1 MQVPGRAVSTRRRAR
16 DAAAAGGVF
25 FAAFPFIIF
34 IIVIK
39 YETNWG
45 KSNAQACECD
55 SAQGETGSADARNG
69 GCEHAFYGGG
79 GVGAGGARGRGRGAV
94 STAFMAGVE
103 LVRRGHGVPVGSL
116 TQLGTIR
123 LGQRTDGRTP
133 KIKDFVQ
140 LAKLD
145 DIVFGGWDVFSD
157 D

>member
-55 SAQGETGSADARNG
+55 SAEGETGSADARNG
-69 GCEHAFYGGG
+69 RGEHDFYGGCG
-79 GVGAGGARGRGRGAV
+79 IGAARARGGRKGA
-94 STAFMAGVE
+94 A
-103 LVRRGHGVPVGSL
+103 PN
-116 TQLGTIR
+116 
-123 LGQRTDGRTP
+123 
-133 KIKDFVQ
+133 
-140 LAKLD
+140 
-145 DIVFGGWDVFSD
+145 WDKT
-157 D
+157 